1 MYYPIAIEVG
11 DEQHSYSVMVPDLP
25 GCFSAGD
32 TFDEA
37 LTNAREAIEGHLESL
52 SDHGDPIPTSTDIE
66 QHLENPDYKGR
77 VWATVEI
84 DITPYLGKSHKINVT
99 LPDRLIKRIDTAVA
113 KQGDVYQSRSGFL
126 SRAALHELER
136 ITNRKT

>member
-11 DEQHSYSVMVPDLP
+11 DEQHAYGVVVPDLP

-37 LTNAREAIEGHLESL
+37 VANAREAIEGHLESL
-52 SDHGDPIPTSTDIE
+52 SEHGDLIPTATAIE
-66 QHLENPDYKGR
+66 QHLENPDYQGW
-77 VWATVEI
+77 VWAAVEI
-84 DITPYLGKSHKINVT
+84 DMTPYLGKSHKINVT
-99 LPDRLIKRIDTAVA
+99 LPDLLIKRIDTTVS

-126 SRAALHELER
+126 ARAALHELER
-136 ITNRKT
+136 SAR